1 MTDLAIDL
9 TNTRVR
15 KWGRVKIGVSAYGDS
30 SITVP
35 TTPATLFDAAT
46 HKPKA
51 FPTGVKEL
59 GYITTAGVVDAKSA
73 SSTNTTML
81 QSLFPVRT
89 DLESI
94 EKTMQA
100 AFGESN
106 AWTNALYHGAKWDAW
121 PTDKDAAWMYSD
133 GDDSAFD
140 ADYVLWLQGV
150 DGVGTQAIYR
160 AEVGHRVRITSIES
174 RTMNRSDAEG
184 FGFTFALLR
193 DDVTGLVHT
202 RGEDGPGYTTH
213 LTVTP

>member
-106 AWTNALYHGAKWDAW
+106 AWTNALYHGIPLEDW
-121 PTDKDAAWMYSD
+121 PEEKDAAWHYSD
-133 GDDSAFD
+133 GLTTDFPWL
-140 ADYVLWLQGV
+140 VLWMQSV
-150 DGVGTQAIYR
+150 DGVGAQAIYR
-160 AEVGHRVRITSIES
+160 YEIGHRVKISTFEN
-174 RTMNRSDAEG
+174 RTMNRTDPET
-184 FGFTFALLR
+184 FGFTFGLFI
-193 DDVTGLVHT
+193 DDVTGLAHT
-202 RGEDGPGYTTH
+202 RAEDGPGYTVH
-213 LTVTP
+213 LPTTP